1 MSAIIRMVA
10 KRSFE
15 QICVGD
21 KGVVSKT
28 ITEADVANFAGMTG
42 DFNPLHVNQEYAK
55 SSRFGQ
61 RVVHGSRQHIDAQ
74 HHARPAPGRR
84 IVDGTMPVDRE
95 IAYLHRIER
104 PLALGHGLDTSDGAV
119 DLHRGQAAQVA
130 QHDGEKTKP
139 EDVRLVTVSSAE
151 EYAAARRA

>member
-21 KGVVSKT
+21 KGTVSKT

-61 RVVHGSRQHIDAQ
+61 QPA
-74 HHARPAPGRR
+74 ARPRAGPPKYRFFFCDDNVESEFGGGDRSCQAR
-84 IVDGTMPVDRE
+84 SAGTYDQDITEHWLV
-95 IAYLHRIER
+95 ILHKGYRNKE
-104 PLALGHGLDTSDGAV
+104 
-119 DLHRGQAAQVA
+119 
-130 QHDGEKTKP
+130 
-139 EDVRLVTVSSAE
+139 
-151 EYAAARRA
+151 

>member
-1 MSAIIRMVA
+1 MSKGGQSVSAIIRMVA

-21 KGVVSKT
+21 KGMVSKT

-61 RVVHGSRQHIDAQ
+61 RVVHGLLTASFLSTLIGMCLPGEDALYLSQTVKFVKPVFIGDTITVVGEVTAKNEARRRMTIDTKITKQ
-74 HHARPAPGRR
+74 TGEL
-84 IVDGTMPVDRE
+84 VVE
-95 IAYLHRIER
+95 
-104 PLALGHGLDTSDGAV
+104 
-119 DLHRGQAAQVA
+119 GQAEV
-130 QHDGEKTKP
+130 
-139 EDVRLVTVSSAE
+139 LMML
-151 EYAAARRA
+151 